1 MCSVAVEGS
10 RPACRWAVIPP
21 WWEHQR
27 SNRQR
32 IPKGVFMVAEDRRAG
47 GLVVFTNDTGQVL
60 LVLPREEERQYW
72 QLPGGHAGRNES
84 PRLAAMREVKEEL
97 GLTIKLGGHH
107 LLLMEYVSGR
117 PDLPENYLSVW
128 NGGLLTRKPEIIL
141 SPDELKMWMWADPR
155 DLRKYTLDYQRV
167 RIEASLEVLINRR
180 APRYLEDGELV

>member
-1 MCSVAVEGS
+1 
-10 RPACRWAVIPP
+10 
-21 WWEHQR
+21 
-27 SNRQR
+27 
-32 IPKGVFMVAEDRRAG
+32 
-47 GLVVFTNDTGQVL
+47 
-60 LVLPREEERQYW
+60 
-72 QLPGGHAGRNES
+72 
-84 PRLAAMREVKEEL
+84 MREVKEEL